1 MNGIYGVNQNSY
13 FDGMS
18 SVTTGKKDGAQ
29 NVNHKASVYESQA
42 AIFEKSKEV
51 STVQATKQVE
61 LSDKAKA
68 LLEKLQKE
76 YGDTEFI
83 IANYNSDAEAQ
94 RLLAGGT
101 KAYSV
106 LIEPELLEQMAADED
121 VCNKY
126 MGILQESRNQFTEM
140 LEQLGEKKD
149 RVSFLG
155 VAVNKDGKISFFAE
169 LDKVN
174 EKQQERLEQSKE
186 DKTRIYAG
194 SVEELLEKARQ
205 IDLEKKEA
213 ETQEQIGSRFD
224 FSV

>member
-1 MNGIYGVNQNSY
+1 MNGIYGVNQNNY
-13 FDGMS
+13 YDGMS
-18 SVTTGKKDGAQ
+18 NAASAKKDGAQ
-29 NVNHKASVYESQA
+29 NVNNKASVYGTQA

-51 STVQATKQVE
+51 SATQPTKQVE

-83 IANYNSDAEAQ
+83 IANYSSDAEAQ
-94 RLLAGGT
+94 RLLSGGT

-149 RVSFLG
+149 QVSFLG
-155 VAVNKDGKISFFAE
+155 VAVNKDGKLSFFAE

-186 DKTRIYAG
+186 DKTKIYAD
-194 SVEELLEKARQ
+194 SVEELMEKVRQ
-205 IDLEKKEA
+205 MDLEKKEA
-213 ETQEQIGSRFD
+213 EVQEQIGSRFD

>member
-18 SVTTGKKDGAQ
+18 SVTAGKKDGAQ
-29 NVNHKASVYESQA
+29 NVNSKASVYESQA

-51 STVQATKQVE
+51 STVQSTKQVE

-106 LIEPELLEQMAADED
+106 LIEPELLEQMATDED

-149 RVSFLG
+149 RVFFLG

-186 DKTRIYAG
+186 DKTRIYAD

-213 ETQEQIGSRFD
+213 QAQEPVGSRFD

>member
-1 MNGIYGVNQNSY
+1 MNGIYGVNQNNY
-13 FDGMS
+13 YEGMNSVS
-18 SVTTGKKDGAQ
+18 SAKKDEAQ
-29 NVNHKASVYESQA
+29 KVNGKASVYEAQA
-42 AIFEKSKEV
+42 AIFEKSKGV
-51 STVQATKQVE
+51 DGAQGTKQVE

-68 LLEKLQKE
+68 LLERLQKE

-83 IANYNSDAEAQ
+83 IANYSSDAEAQ

-106 LIEPELLEQMAADED
+106 LLEPELLEQMAADEE
-121 VCNKY
+121 VCAKY
-126 MGILQESRNQFTEM
+126 EGILQESRNQFTQM
-140 LEQLGEKKD
+140 LEQLGEKKEQ
-149 RVSFLG
+149 VSFLG
-155 VAVNKDGKISFFAE
+155 VAVDKEGKISFFAE

-186 DKTRIYAG
+186 DKTRIYAD

-213 ETQEQIGSRFD
+213 QVQEPIGSRFD